1 MVCKDENK
9 HSPILFEKNIKP
21 AGGQP
26 KADLQFSHMGI
37 DLQYIKI

>member
-9 HSPILFEKNIKP
+9 RRPILFERFIKP

-26 KADLQFSHMGI
+26 KADLQLSHIGI
-37 DLQYIKI
+37 DLEYIKI

>member
-9 HSPILFEKNIKP
+9 HSPILFEKIIKP

-26 KADLQFSHMGI
+26 KADLQLCHIGI